1 MFSAL
6 RREKNGKAAVA
17 KSVFFVP
24 AALICDKIR
33 KMYEFFCEKINMFA
47 ENRQDFYRGKGNSN

>member
-1 MFSAL
+1 
-6 RREKNGKAAVA
+6 
-17 KSVFFVP
+17 VFFVP

-47 ENRQDFYRGKGNSN
+47 ENRQDFYREKGNSNKSNKLKSARGFGRE